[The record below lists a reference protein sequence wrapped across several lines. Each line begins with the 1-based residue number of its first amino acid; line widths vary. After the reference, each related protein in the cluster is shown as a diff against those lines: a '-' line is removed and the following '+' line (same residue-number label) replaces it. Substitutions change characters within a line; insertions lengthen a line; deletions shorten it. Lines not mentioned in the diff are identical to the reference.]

1 MKPSSLLNDLLL
13 LNVSFDI
20 HQLSPFLCWQMVDE
34 SQGGRNLLRKVGR
47 HAGSVHLEQND
58 RVHVCVTAF
67 SGPDGNAQPEDFG
80 GFTIKSCTLQS
91 VPRLRELD
99 TFYSPSPFQYGQ
111 SVNGG
116 TAIPIGP
123 FKLVD
128 HGKDDPLNAFY
139 ERQISEGS
147 VLVDK
152 EMGIWEM
159 SLVLVVEIRPKAT
172 ALGSHKRVFRFDPE
186 AEVGTGTSKNL

>member
-20 HQLSPFLCWQMVDE
+20 HQLSPFLCWQVIDE
-34 SQGGRNLLRKVGR
+34 SQGGRNLMSPVGR
-47 HAGSVHLEQND
+47 HAGSVHLQRDD
-58 RVHVCVTAF
+58 RVRVCVTAF
-67 SGPDGNAQPEDFG
+67 SGPEGSAPPEDFG
-80 GFTIKSCTLQS
+80 GFKIENCTLQS
-91 VPRLRELD
+91 VPRLRERD

-111 SVNGG
+111 SVDGG

-123 FKLVD
+123 FTLVD
-128 HGKDDPLNAFY
+128 HGKDEKLNAYY
-139 ERQISEGS
+139 ERQLSDNA

-152 EMGIWEM
+152 DMGIWEL
-159 SLVLVVEIRPKAT
+159 SLVLVVEIKPKAT
-172 ALGSHKRVFRFDPE
+172 AVGSHKRVFRFDPE

>member
-20 HQLSPFLCWQMVDE
+20 HQLSPFLCWQVIDE
-34 SQGGRNLLRKVGR
+34 SLGGRNLMRQVGR
-47 HAGSVHLEQND
+47 HAGSVHLAKDD

-67 SGPDGNAQPEDFG
+67 SGADGNAPAEDFG
-80 GFTIKSCTLQS
+80 GFTIKNCTLQS
-91 VPRLRELD
+91 VPRLRERD

-111 SVNGG
+111 SVDGG

-123 FKLVD
+123 FKVVD
-128 HGKDDPLNAFY
+128 HGKDEKLNAFY
-139 ERQISEGS
+139 ERQVSDGS

-159 SLVLVVEIRPKAT
+159 SLVLVVEIKPKAT
-172 ALGSHKRVFRFDPE
+172 AVGSHKRVFRFDPE